1 VFRLVPIGIE
11 ALGSR
16 MRRDYE
22 KVERRWLPG
31 LVALATLLTAGP
43 ASAAPP
49 ESPEVVEAP
58 VAVSDPLLAPAAR
71 PARELQSWAEA
82 RALLYEGSTGIRLGE
97 AELRAARGRRDQARS
112 LLLPQIGATTGF
124 AYDFRNPDAAPV
136 SASGNLRARGRAPT
150 SPVGTASVW
159 LSQAA
164 FDAPAWHGLQSASAA
179 QRAAEASLADQR
191 RASIQGLAS
200 ALVAVVAAERAAE
213 INRTGLRQSLERAG
227 LTRRTFELGRATEL
241 DAIRVAQDVPV
252 ARAAVIVGDESLAR
266 ARESLAL
273 VLGLSGELGV
283 AADFSLDSLVSELAS
298 ACEVVAAGQAR
309 ADVEAAEARVEAA
322 EAQRT
327 QAKAGYLPRLDISTE
342 ALAATTNPGPFSLGS
357 WNLLAVISVPLWE
370 GGRRGGLV
378 DERSATVAAAGERVE
393 SLRREV
399 DIEVAQARRAA
410 TVSGN
415 LVAEATRARDLAK
428 TTDTMTQ
435 RSFSIGRATSL
446 ELVQSA
452 TALRQAELTLTLR
465 EFEWVDARLDAFLTE
480 ARCH

>member
-1 VFRLVPIGIE
+1 MTRGHDRVG
-11 ALGSR
+11 G
-16 MRRDYE
+16 
-22 KVERRWLPG
+22 RWLRG
-31 LVALATLLTAGP
+31 VLGVAVLLLAGP
-43 ASAAPP
+43 GSAAAPG
-49 ESPEVVEAP
+49 SPEGVEAP
-58 VAVSDPLLAPAAR
+58 APEWVPEAVSDPLLAPAAR
-71 PARELQSWAEA
+71 PAREIRSWSEA
-82 RALLYEGSTGIRLGE
+82 RALLYAGSTGIRLGE
-97 AELRAARGRRDQARS
+97 AELRAAQARRDQARS

-124 AYDFRNPDAAPV
+124 AYDFRNPDSAPV
-136 SASGNLRARGRAPT
+136 AAAGNLRARGRPAT
-150 SPVGTASVW
+150 SPVATASVR
-159 LSQAA
+159 LTQAA
-164 FDAPAWHGLQSASAA
+164 FDAPAWHGLESASAG

-213 INRTGLRQSLERAG
+213 INRTGLRQSLERAA
-227 LTRRTFELGRATEL
+227 LTQRTFELGRATEL

-252 ARAAVIVGDESLAR
+252 ARAAVIVGDEALAR
-266 ARESLAL
+266 ARETLAL

-283 AADFSLDSLVSELAS
+283 AADFSLDGLVAELGS
-298 ACEVVAAGQAR
+298 ACEAVAEGHAR
-309 ADVEAAEARVEAA
+309 ADVEAAEAQIEAA
-322 EAQRT
+322 RAQET

-342 ALAATTNPGPFSLGS
+342 AVAATTDPGPFSLGS

-378 DERSATVAAAGERVE
+378 DERRAAVAAAGERLE

-399 DIEVAQARRAA
+399 SVEVAQARRAA
-410 TVSGN
+410 TVSGD
-415 LVAEATRARDLAK
+415 LVAEATRARDMAK

-465 EFEWVDARLDAFLTE
+465 EFEWVDARLEAFLTE